1 MDQKFTV
8 VIADDHPGIRSGIM
22 GILEGSGNFAVVGE
36 ARDGMEALLL
46 VKRLEP
52 DLLVLDVKLPEM
64 EGPEVAASLS
74 DLELPTIIL
83 ALSSYDLPEFVEN
96 MIQNGARGYLTKDL
110 APRWLSVAALDL
122 LEDRKDIWVPE
133 KLRKDLELDLG

>member
-8 VIADDHPGIRSGIM
+8 VIADDHPGIRSGIR

-36 ARDGMEALLL
+36 AQDGKEALVL
-46 VKRLEP
+46 VQELEP
-52 DLLVLDVKLPEM
+52 DLLILDVKLPEM

-74 DLELPTIIL
+74 KLDLPTIIL
-83 ALSSYDLPEFVEN
+83 ALSSYDLPEFVAN

-110 APRWLSVAALDL
+110 APRLLSVAALDL
-122 LEDRKDIWVPE
+122 LEDRKEIWVPE
-133 KLRKDLELDLG
+133 NLKKDLELDLG